1 MYKIAISD
9 LDGTLLGEHHNIS
22 KKTAASIANW
32 IDSGREFVIATGR
45 HYIEADYL
53 QKTLEKP
60 SYLITSNGARIH
72 NPQGEVIF
80 EGNLDSDIVANIAAQ
95 EFDSAVQVSIF
106 TDQHWYVSFDVAEL
120 ADLADLDVGVKFF
133 AVVKP
138 LQSID
143 PTTAIK
149 MVFYGDRT
157 KIEAIHAQLS
167 KQYPDR
173 LNLTFSLPNCLEV
186 MQKGVHKAA
195 AMKKVLQACHLTI
208 EESIAFGD
216 GMNDLEMLKAAG
228 KGILMSNSQAD
239 LIAALPNVEQTTSNV
254 QDGVA
259 IVLDNLLSK

>member
-120 ADLADLDVGVKFF
+120 ADLDVGVKFF

-149 MVFYGDRT
+149 MNFETAFHHWKHSGLSVWISNDFDGTNLGTANWQEVSCTLAEDGTHGQYDWVPSGD
-157 KIEAIHAQLS
+157 IHFQD
-167 KQYPDR
+167 Y
-173 LNLTFSLPNCLEV
+173 FSTDNV
-186 MQKGVHKAA
+186 RV
-195 AMKKVLQACHLTI
+195 
-208 EESIAFGD
+208 AFKFSGNNT
-216 GMNDLEMLKAAG
+216 GFI
-228 KGILMSNSQAD
+228 GILYFFANAKSRS
-239 LIAALPNVEQTTSNV
+239 S
-254 QDGVA
+254 
-259 IVLDNLLSK
+259 